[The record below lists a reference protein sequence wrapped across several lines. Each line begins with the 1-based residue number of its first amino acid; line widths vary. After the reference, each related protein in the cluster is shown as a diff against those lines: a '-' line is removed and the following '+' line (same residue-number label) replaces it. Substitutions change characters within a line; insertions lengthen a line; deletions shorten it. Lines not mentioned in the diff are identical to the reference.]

1 MNCLETARLV
11 LRTWRSSDIDEF
23 VSINADPAVHALL
36 PGPMRRGQIV
46 DFIAA
51 QQALWERDRTCY
63 FAAEL
68 KQSGRLAGFV
78 GLKFQD
84 FDRPF
89 APCFELGWRL
99 GAQYW
104 GHGYATEGAKACIR
118 HGFNLLGLEE
128 IVAFTVPGN
137 VRSRRVME
145 RLGMHC
151 DPRDDFAHPAL
162 PADHRLSAHV
172 LYRLRRHEAGAR

>member
-1 MNCLETARLV
+1 MDCIDTERLL
-11 LRTWRSSDIDEF
+11 LRTWRNSDIEEF
-23 VSINADPAVHALL
+23 VAINADPAVHALL
-36 PGPMRRGQIV
+36 PGPMRREQIV

-51 QQALWERDRTCY
+51 EQALWERDGTCY

-68 KQSGRLAGFV
+68 KHSGRLVGFV
-78 GLKFQD
+78 GLRYQD

-99 GAQYW
+99 GAQYR
-104 GHGYATEGAKACIR
+104 GQGFATEGAKASIR
-118 HGFNLLGLEE
+118 HGFDALGLDEV
-128 IVAFTVPGN
+128 VAFTVPGN
-137 VRSRRVME
+137 GRSRRVME
-145 RLGMHC
+145 RLGMRY

-172 LYRLRRHEAGAR
+172 LYRLRRNEADGR